1 MYSVATDVSQ
11 TGKIEVDFFCAT
23 AAEPGD
29 AEGNGE
35 ESRAGNQWQN
45 D

>member
-1 MYSVATDVSQ
+1 MYSVVGDVSQ
-11 TGKIEVDFFCAT
+11 AGKIEVDFFYAT
-23 AAEPGD
+23 VAEPGD